1 MEKLYLEINFKDNDW
16 QDAMT
21 MILPAISETIVHY
34 YQCLRYS
41 EQEDIQDWFEGIRA
55 MIVAQLNLVSW
66 YDEIRYNRHNY
77 ADDAAQIDFNLVS
90 KEEIK
95 TTGNYET
102 AYVQLFGYNKHD
114 VGSYFFV

>member
-16 QDAMT
+16 QDVMT
-21 MILPAISETIVHY
+21 MILPAISATIVHY

-41 EQEDIQDWFEGIRA
+41 EQEDIQGWFEGIRA
-55 MIVAQLNLVSW
+55 MIVAQRNLVSW
-66 YDEIRYNRHNY
+66 YDEIRYNH
-77 ADDAAQIDFNLVS
+77 ADDAAQIDFALVS

-102 AYVQLFGYNKHD
+102 VYVQLFSDNKQD